1 MRETVITLLAASGAA
16 LALAL
21 VVIAQALRARTRH
34 RFEAM
39 LRQVD
44 EHLWSISD
52 SIRDALDHSDEV
64 LAGALRGDELTLDGL
79 ASTHVQRGYEAE
91 LEREVVRAR
100 TTQRPLSLVV
110 VGVHDLA
117 DSGSAERVAA
127 ELTTLLGRVT
137 RTSDTVVRRGAEELV
152 VLLPDTAT
160 AEARRFD
167 GRLRAELETSLD
179 DPSRSRKVSTGVVE
193 WKPNESSRAFDA
205 RAGQAVGRANA
216 ERFHRRRDALDLPG
230 AG

>member
-1 MRETVITLLAASGAA
+1 MITLLAASGAA
-16 LALAL
+16 LSLAL
-21 VVIAQALRARTRH
+21 VLIAQALRARTRH

-44 EHLWSISD
+44 EHLGSISD
-52 SIRDALDHSDEV
+52 SVRDALDRSHEV
-64 LAGALRGDELTLDGL
+64 MAGAVRADELTLDGL
-79 ASTHVQRGYEAE
+79 ASTHVRRGYEAE

-117 DSGSAERVAA
+117 GSGSAEHVAS
-127 ELTTLLGRVT
+127 ELATLLGRVT

-160 AEARRFD
+160 EEARRFD
-167 GRLRAELETSLD
+167 GRLRAELETSFD
-179 DPSRSRKVSTGVVE
+179 DPSRNRKVSTGVVE
-193 WKPNESSRAFDA
+193 WTPNESSRAFDA
-205 RAGQAVGRANA
+205 RAGQAVGRTDV
-216 ERFHRRRDALDLPG
+216 ERLHRRRDTLDLPG
-230 AG
+230 VG